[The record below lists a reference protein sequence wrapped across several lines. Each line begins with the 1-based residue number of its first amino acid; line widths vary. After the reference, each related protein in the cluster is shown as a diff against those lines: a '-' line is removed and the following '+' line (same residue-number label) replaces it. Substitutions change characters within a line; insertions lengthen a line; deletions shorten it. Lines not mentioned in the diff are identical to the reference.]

1 MNPENFNVVSS
12 GQAGLPFAPVI
23 WLAILVLLNI
33 VFFYYI
39 FEALV
44 NLGAI
49 LKDHDDNLDTGENK
63 KSYRERTDA
72 LCKFTKYECFMHEPR
87 RLLSQLLRRIRLLSS
102 NKILREV
109 NHQNHKP
116 HHDR

>member
-87 RLLSQLLRRIRLLSS
+87 RLGRRISIWIRNMRISLARAIMP
-102 NKILREV
+102 NDQA
-109 NHQNHKP
+109 HP
-116 HHDR
+116 